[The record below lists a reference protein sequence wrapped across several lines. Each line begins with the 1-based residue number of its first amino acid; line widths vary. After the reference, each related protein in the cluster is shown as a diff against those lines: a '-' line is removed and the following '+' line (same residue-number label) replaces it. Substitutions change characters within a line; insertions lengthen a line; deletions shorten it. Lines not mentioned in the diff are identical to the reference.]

1 MDAGKTG
8 AYLAAL
14 RKARGMTQQE
24 AADQP
29 CKLSFQAV
37 AVFPSIF
44 KSIGIRIQNG

>member
-1 MDAGKTG
+1 M
-8 AYLAAL
+8 
-14 RKARGMTQQE
+14 M
-24 AADQP
+24 ADNCNRLCKGYAQP